1 MSDYQLQDKTF
12 TIKNYNQKR
21 PFASFLPGISGPL
34 GMPLWAFYVNRAQG
48 ISGFGVRDKNQ
59 PMMPFT
65 PANKAYESVA
75 ASGFRTFIKHN
86 GDVYEPF
93 AVTTPFPHQMSVNQ
107 ASFSIEETN
116 TTLGLTTK
124 VLYYGLPQESLSGLV
139 RTTTFTNTST
149 AALTLEIL
157 DGIAEFLPAGI
168 QNDVFKSLSNIM
180 ASWISVE
187 RLDHQLGFFKLR
199 SSTSDSSEVKT
210 MNEGHFYLA
219 VHQGKRI
226 TPIVDPGLVFDYDTS
241 KQVPVYFKNHDVSHI
256 QAQPQVTTNMIPTS
270 FIPLTI
276 TLQPGESTS
285 VYAIAG
291 YVREFSQLQRHL
303 DSLSSEAYWQS
314 KEQEAA
320 DVITVLTKEINTS
333 SARPL
338 FDAYVEQAY
347 LDNILR
353 GGYPVQL
360 GQNTYHLYSRRHGDL
375 ERDYNFFT
383 IAPEFYSQGNG
394 NFRDVCQNRR
404 LDVAF
409 HPEVKRA
416 NIYQF
421 LNLIQLDGYNPLS
434 INGATFLMKN
444 LDPVGPL
451 LSKYKVDISALLD
464 LLHKPFTPVQVMYE
478 LQSFPFTPGEELME
492 VFEVIMSNA
501 TLQANAQFGEG
512 YWTDHFTYVLDLIDN
527 YMGIYPDDVIDFLYQ
542 DTSYRYF
549 ESPVTVRPL
558 HEKITISSEGNVRQY
573 HGLRHPDEEK
583 IQHLHLNQHGTNWAI
598 HQGTVYQTNL
608 YAKLL
613 TLVLTKHSLLD
624 RFDYGIEM
632 EADKPG
638 WNDAMNGLP
647 GLVGSGISET
657 IELLRII
664 EFMIQHH
671 SSTTFEWA
679 SETHTLFQQLQS
691 LPGYEARLQ
700 ARESY
705 RDAIRFG
712 PQEGISRNSTD
723 EVQPYLRS
731 LQEYLQQ
738 RLDELINAH
747 EGIIPTFLYADIDTF
762 TIDEHTKRVET
773 VGVSLHVLPTFLE
786 APARLLKTKTDQT
799 TLQTMHQ
806 KIRQSE
812 LFDPTLQM
820 YKTST
825 SLESS
830 THEIGRI
837 KAFTP
842 GWLERESNFL
852 HMTYKYLLGL
862 LQAGLYDEYYESLET
877 NLVCFMD
884 PAVYG
889 RSPLEN
895 SSFIAPTNNPDPK
908 IHGQGFFARLSGSTV
923 EALHMWYIMMTGGT
937 PFRMNQG
944 ELEFSLQPKLHHSF
958 FTNNGEVQFRL
969 FHRIDVTIRNKNKAS
984 TYDQCDIKRIELG
997 HQGER
1002 IIVEGPTVRGHQ
1014 ATLIRSGYYDT
1025 MIIEI
1030 NE

>member
-1 MSDYQLQDKTF
+1 MSDYLLQDKTF

-21 PFASFLPGISGPL
+21 PFASFLPGIAGPL

-75 ASGFRTFIKHN
+75 ISGFRTFIKHQN
-86 GDVYEPF
+86 KVYEPF
-93 AVTTPFPHQMSVNQ
+93 AVTTSYPHEMSMNQ
-107 ASFSIEETN
+107 SSFSITETN
-116 TTLGLTTK
+116 TILGLQTK
-124 VLYYGLPQESLSGLV
+124 VQYYGLPQESIPGLV
-139 RTTTFTNTST
+139 RTTTFTNTSEKPL
-149 AALTLEIL
+149 ALEIL
-157 DGIAEFLPAGI
+157 DGIAEFLPVGI
-168 QNDVFKSLSNIM
+168 QNEVFKSLSNIM

-187 RLDHQLGFFKLR
+187 RLENQLGFFKLR
-199 SSTSDSSEVKT
+199 SSTNDSSEVT
-210 MNEGHFYLA
+210 QMNEGHFYLGI
-219 VHQGKRI
+219 HQGTRR
-226 TPIVDPGLVFDYDTS
+226 TPIVDPSLVFDYDTS
-241 KQVPVYFKNHDVSHI
+241 KQQPVYFNQNDLSHI
-256 QAQPQVTTNMIPTS
+256 TAQSQVTTNTIPCA
-270 FIPLTI
+270 FIPLTV
-276 TLQPGESTS
+276 TLKPGESTTLYS
-285 VYAIAG
+285 VAG
-291 YVREFSQLQRHL
+291 YAREFAQVEAHL
-303 DSLSSEAYWQS
+303 TTLSSEEYWQT
-314 KEQEAA
+314 KAQEAQE
-320 DVITVLTKEINTS
+320 VITSLTKEVQTTTK
-333 SARPL
+333 RPL

-360 GQNTYHLYSRRHGDL
+360 GQNTYHMYSRRHGDL
-375 ERDYNFFT
+375 ERDYNFFS
-383 IAPEFYSQGNG
+383 IAPEYYSQGNG

-404 LDVAF
+404 LDVVF
-409 HPEVKRA
+409 HPEVKRST
-416 NIYQF
+416 IYQF

-434 INGATFLMKN
+434 ISGASFECTN
-444 LDPVGPL
+444 LDEVRRT
-451 LSKYKVDISALLD
+451 LSPFAVDSSKLLD
-464 LLHKPFTPVQVMYE
+464 TLSKPFTPGQVMYQ
-478 LQSFPFTPGEELME
+478 LQSFPLLSGDQVMD

-512 YWTDHFTYVLDLIDN
+512 YWTDHFTYVLDLIES
-527 YMGIYPDDVIDFLYQ
+527 YMGIYPDELEDFLYHDHQ
-542 DTSYRYF
+542 YRYF
-549 ESPVTVRPL
+549 ESPVTVKPL
-558 HEKITISSEGNVRQY
+558 NEKITHSSEGDVRQY
-573 HGLRHPDEEK
+573 HALRHPDEEK
-583 IQHLHLNQHGTNWAI
+583 IQRLGLQPHDTNWVTL
-598 HQGTVYQTNL
+598 QGETYLTNL

-613 TLVLTKHSLLD
+613 TLVLTKHALLD

-632 EADKPG
+632 EAEKPG

-647 GLVGSGISET
+647 GLLGSGVSET
-657 IELLRII
+657 IELTRII
-664 EFMIQHH
+664 DFMVQHYQ
-671 SSTTFEWA
+671 SRQFTIA
-679 SETHTLFQQLQS
+679 AETSKLFNQLKS
-691 LPGYEARLQ
+691 LPDYEQRRH

-705 RDAIRFG
+705 RDSIRFG
-712 PQEGISRNSTD
+712 PQQGVETVSTED
-723 EVQPYLRS
+723 VQAYLTS
-731 LQEYLQQ
+731 LQAFLKE
-738 RLDELINAH
+738 RLEALREDH
-747 EGIIPTFLYADIDTF
+747 QGIIPTFLYADI
-762 TIDEHTKRVET
+762 KKVE
-773 VGVSLHVLPTFLE
+773 VNQADNSIQVHDVSMKVLPAFLE
-786 APARLLKTKTDQT
+786 APARLLKTTTDVQV
-799 TLQTMHQ
+799 LRTMHQ

-812 LFDPTLQM
+812 LFDSSLNI

-830 THEIGRI
+830 SHEIGRI

-908 IHGQGFFARLSGSTV
+908 LHGQGFFARLSGSTV

-937 PFRMNQG
+937 PFRINQG

-958 FTNNGEVQFRL
+958 FKNNGEVTFRL

-984 TYDQCDIKRIELG
+984 TYHQCDVHRYEVG

-1002 IIVEGPTVRGHQ
+1002 IVLEGPTVRGEY
-1014 ATLIRSGYYDT
+1014 ASRIRSGYYDT
-1025 MIIEI
+1025 IIVEI

>member
-1 MSDYQLQDKTF
+1 MSDYQLRDKTF

-21 PFASFLPGISGPL
+21 PFASFLPGIAGPL

-75 ASGFRTFIKHN
+75 SSGFRTFIKHQ
-86 GDVYEPF
+86 GIVYEPF
-93 AVTTPFPHQMSVNQ
+93 AVTTPFPHELSVNQ
-107 ASFSIEETN
+107 SSFSISETN
-116 TTLGLTTK
+116 TAIGLTTK

-139 RTTTFTNTST
+139 RTTTFTNTSSSM
-149 AALTLEIL
+149 LTLEIL
-157 DGIAEFLPAGI
+157 DGIAEFLPVGI

-180 ASWISVE
+180 SSWISVE
-187 RLDHQLGFFKLR
+187 RLEHQLGFYKLR
-199 SSTSDSSEVKT
+199 SSTNDSSEVKQ

-226 TPIVDPGLVFDYDTS
+226 TPIVDPALVFDYDTS
-241 KQVPVYFKNHDVSHI
+241 KQVPVYFQNHDASFI
-256 QAQPQVTTNMIPTS
+256 QAQPQVTTNTIPTA

-276 TLQPGESTS
+276 NLQPGESTS
-285 VYAIAG
+285 IYAVAG
-291 YVREFSQLQRHL
+291 YVREFSELQRHL
-303 DSLSSEAYWQS
+303 ESLSREAYWQS
-314 KEQEAA
+314 KEQEAS
-320 DVITVLTKEINTS
+320 DVITALTKEIKTS

-353 GGYPVQL
+353 GGYPIQL
-360 GQNTYHLYSRRHGDL
+360 GENTYHLYSRRHGDL

-383 IAPEFYSQGNG
+383 IAPEYYSQGNG

-421 LNLIQLDGYNPLS
+421 LDLIQLDGYNPLS
-434 INGATFLMKN
+434 INGATFLCN
-444 LDPVGPL
+444 NVDLIDDVL
-451 LSKYKVDISALLD
+451 RKYNVDSSLIVD
-464 LLHKPFTPVQVMYE
+464 YITTPFTPGQVMYQ
-478 LQSFPFTPGEELME
+478 LQSFPFISGDELME

-512 YWTDHFTYVLDLIDN
+512 YWTDHFTYVLDLIEN
-527 YMGIYPDDVIDFLYQ
+527 YVGIYPDELDDFLYQ
-542 DTSYRYF
+542 DNNYRYF

-558 HEKITISSEGNVRQY
+558 HEKITTNSEGNVRQY

-583 IQHLHLNQHGTNWAI
+583 IEQLHLNQNGTNWVTY
-598 HQGTVYQTNL
+598 QGSNYQTNL

-647 GLVGSGISET
+647 GLVGSGVSET

-671 SSTTFEWA
+671 SSKSFEVV
-679 SETHTLFQQLQS
+679 SETYTLLQQLKS
-691 LPGYEARLQ
+691 LPVYEDRLR
-700 ARESY
+700 AREVY

-712 PQEGISRNSTD
+712 PQTTLSQVSTD
-723 EVQPYLRS
+723 DVISYLHELQAY
-731 LQEYLQQ
+731 LQE
-738 RLDELINAH
+738 RLKELVNDH
-747 EGIIPTFLYADIDTF
+747 NGIIPTFLYADINEF
-762 TIDEHTKRVET
+762 VIDEKRTVHTK
-773 VGVSLHVLPTFLE
+773 GVSLHVLPAFLE
-786 APARLLKTKTDQT
+786 APARLLKTKTD
-799 TLQTMHQ
+799 LNVLKTMHHNV
-806 KIRQSE
+806 RQSE
-812 LFDPTLQM
+812 LFDATLQI

-825 SLESS
+825 SLEGS

-862 LQAGLYDEYYESLET
+862 LQAGLYEEYYESLET

-923 EALHMWYIMMTGGT
+923 EALHMWYIMMTGGA
-937 PFRMNQG
+937 PFQMNQG

-958 FTNNGEVQFRL
+958 FNDNGEVTFRL

-984 TYDQCDIKRIELG
+984 TYNQCEIKCIELG
-997 HQGER
+997 HQGEK
-1002 IIVEGPTVRGHQ
+1002 IVVEGPTIRGQH

-1025 MIIEI
+1025 MIFEI

>member
-21 PFASFLPGISGPL
+21 PFASFLPGIAGPL

-65 PANKAYESVA
+65 SANKAYESVA
-75 ASGFRTFIKHN
+75 ASGFRTFIKHQ
-86 GDVYEPF
+86 GEVYEPF
-93 AVTTPFPHQMSVNQ
+93 AVTTPYPHEMSVDQ
-107 ASFSIEETN
+107 SSFSISETN
-116 TTLGLTTK
+116 TSIGLTTK

-139 RTTTFTNTST
+139 RTTIFTNTST
-149 AALTLEIL
+149 SALTLEIL
-157 DGIAEFLPAGI
+157 DGIAEFLPVGI

-180 ASWISVE
+180 SSWISVE
-187 RLDHQLGFFKLR
+187 RLEHQLGFFKLR
-199 SSTSDSSEVKT
+199 SSTNDSSEVKQ

-226 TPIVDPGLVFDYDTS
+226 TPIVDPALVFDYDTS
-241 KQVPVYFKNHDVSHI
+241 KQVPVYFQQHDTSYI
-256 QAQPQVTTNMIPTS
+256 QAQPQVTTNTIPTS
-270 FIPLTI
+270 FIPVTI

-285 VYAIAG
+285 IYAVAG
-291 YVREFSQLQRHL
+291 YVREFSELQRHL
-303 DSLSSEAYWQS
+303 SSLSSEAYWKS

-320 DVITVLTKEINTS
+320 DVISTLTKEIKTS

-353 GGYPVQL
+353 GGYPIQL
-360 GQNTYHLYSRRHGDL
+360 GKNTYHMYSRRHGDL

-383 IAPEFYSQGNG
+383 IAPEYYSQGNG

-409 HPEVKRA
+409 HPEVKRS

-421 LNLIQLDGYNPLS
+421 LDLIQLDGYNPLS
-434 INGATFLMKN
+434 INGATFVCN
-444 LDPVGPL
+444 NVDAVDNV
-451 LSKYKVDISALLD
+451 LSNYSVDSSLIVDTLT
-464 LLHKPFTPVQVMYE
+464 KPFTPGQVMYQ
-478 LQSFPFTPGEELME
+478 LQSFPFTSGEQVME

-512 YWTDHFTYVLDLIDN
+512 YWTDHFTYVLDLIEN
-527 YMGIYPDDVIDFLYQ
+527 YVGIYPDELDDFLYQ
-542 DTSYRYF
+542 DKNYRYF
-549 ESPVTVRPL
+549 ESPVTVKPL
-558 HEKITISSEGNVRQY
+558 HEKITTNSEGNVRQY
-573 HGLRHPDEEK
+573 HGLRHPDETK
-583 IQHLHLNQHGTNWAI
+583 IEQLHLNQYGTNWAMY
-598 HQGTVYQTNL
+598 QGEAYQTNL

-647 GLVGSGISET
+647 GLVGSGVSET

-671 SSTTFEWA
+671 SSNSFEVVA
-679 SETHTLFQQLQS
+679 ETNTLLQQLKS
-691 LPGYEARLQ
+691 LPGYEDRLQ
-700 ARESY
+700 AREGY

-712 PQEGISRNSTD
+712 PQTTLTQVSTD
-723 EVQPYLRS
+723 DVVSYLQS
-731 LQEYLQQ
+731 LQATLQE
-738 RLDELINAH
+738 RLDNLIKEHN
-747 EGIIPTFLYADIDTF
+747 GIIPTFLYADIDEYV
-762 TIDEHTKRVET
+762 IDEKQNVQTK
-773 VGVSLHVLPTFLE
+773 GVSLHVLPAFLE
-786 APARLLKTKTDQT
+786 APARLLKTKTD
-799 TLQTMHQ
+799 LKVLKTMHQ
-806 KIRQSE
+806 KVRQSE
-812 LFDPTLQM
+812 LFDSTLQM

-825 SLESS
+825 SLEES

-862 LQAGLYDEYYESLET
+862 LQAGLYEEYYESLET

-923 EALHMWYIMMTGGT
+923 EALHMWYIMMTGGA
-937 PFRMNQG
+937 PFQMNQG
-944 ELEFSLQPKLHHSF
+944 ELEFSIQPKLHHSF
-958 FTNNGEVQFRL
+958 FNDNGEVTFRL

-984 TYDQCDIKRIELG
+984 TYNQCDIKRIELG
-997 HQGER
+997 RQGER
-1002 IIVEGPTVRGHQ
+1002 IIVEGPILRGQH
-1014 ATLIRSGYYDT
+1014 ATLLRSGYYDT

>member
-21 PFASFLPGISGPL
+21 PFASFLPGIAGPL

-75 ASGFRTFIKHN
+75 ASGFRTFVKHE
-86 GDVYEPF
+86 GVLYEPF
-93 AVTTPFPHQMSVNQ
+93 AVTTPFEHEMSVNQ
-107 ASFSIEETN
+107 SSFSISETN
-116 TTLGLTTK
+116 TSIGLTTK

-139 RTTTFTNTST
+139 RTTTFTNTSSSV
-149 AALTLEIL
+149 LTLEIL
-157 DGIAEFLPAGI
+157 DGIAEFLPVGI

-180 ASWISVE
+180 SSWISVE
-187 RLDHQLGFFKLR
+187 QLEHQLGFFKLR
-199 SSTSDSSEVKT
+199 SSTNDSSEVKQ

-226 TPIVDPGLVFDYDTS
+226 TPIVDPALVFDYDTS
-241 KQVPVYFKNHDVSHI
+241 KHVPVYFQHHTVSHI
-256 QAQPQVTTNMIPTS
+256 QAQQQVTTNTIPTS
-270 FIPLTI
+270 FIPLSI
-276 TLQPGESTS
+276 TLSPGESTS
-285 VYAIAG
+285 IYAVAG
-291 YVREFSQLQRHL
+291 YVKEFSELQRHL
-303 DSLSSEAYWQS
+303 HSLSSEAYWQS

-320 DVITVLTKEINTS
+320 DVISVLTKEIKTS

-338 FDAYVEQAY
+338 YDAYVEQAY

-353 GGYPVQL
+353 GGYPIQL
-360 GQNTYHLYSRRHGDL
+360 GMNTYHIYSRRHGDL
-375 ERDYNFFT
+375 ERDYNFFS
-383 IAPEFYSQGNG
+383 IAPEYYSQGNG

-409 HPEVKRA
+409 HPEIKRA

-421 LNLIQLDGYNPLS
+421 LDLIQLDGYNPLS
-434 INGATFLMKN
+434 INGATFVCN
-444 LDPVGPL
+444 NIDPVKNA
-451 LSKYKVDISALLD
+451 LSKYNADSLSILD
-464 LLHKPFTPVQVMYE
+464 TLREPFTPGQVMYQ
-478 LQSFPFTPGEELME
+478 LQSFPFTSGDQVME
-492 VFEVIMSNA
+492 VFEVILSNA

-527 YMGIYPDDVIDFLYQ
+527 YVGIYPDELEDFLYL
-542 DTSYRYF
+542 DNNYRYF

-558 HEKITISSEGNVRQY
+558 HEKITTSSDGNVRQY

-583 IQHLHLNQHGTNWAI
+583 IEQLHLNQHGTNWVT
-598 HQGTVYQTNL
+598 HQGSTYQTNL
-608 YAKLL
+608 YTKLL

-647 GLVGSGISET
+647 GLVGSGVSET

-664 EFMIQHH
+664 DFMIQHH
-671 SSTTFEWA
+671 SSTTIEWVT
-679 SETHTLFQQLQS
+679 ETNTLFYQLQS
-691 LPGYEARLQ
+691 LPGYEERLR

-705 RDAIRFG
+705 RNSIRFG
-712 PQEGISRNSTD
+712 PQLGIDKVSTD
-723 EVQPYLRS
+723 TIQSYLRS
-731 LQEYLQQ
+731 LQSYLQE
-738 RLDELINAH
+738 RLDKLINDH
-747 EGIIPTFLYADIDTF
+747 NGIIPTFLYADIDEF
-762 TIDEHTKRVET
+762 VIDAKKNVKTQ
-773 VGVSLHVLPTFLE
+773 GVSLQVLPAFLE
-786 APARLLKTKTDQT
+786 APARLLKTKTDPT
-799 TLQTMHQ
+799 VLKTMHQ

-812 LFDPTLQM
+812 LFDSTLQM

-825 SLESS
+825 PLESA

-862 LQAGLYDEYYESLET
+862 LQAGLYEEYYESLET

-923 EALHMWYIMMTGGT
+923 EALHMWYIMMTGGA
-937 PFRMNQG
+937 PFQMNQG

-958 FTNNGEVQFRL
+958 FNDDGEVTFRL

-984 TYDQCDIKRIELG
+984 TYDQCDINRIELG
-997 HQGER
+997 HHGER
-1002 IIVEGPTVRGHQ
+1002 VVVEGPVIRGQ
-1014 ATLIRSGYYDT
+1014 YATLIRSGYYDT

>member
-1 MSDYQLQDKTF
+1 MSDYQLRDKTF

-21 PFASFLPGISGPL
+21 PFASFLPGIAGPL

-75 ASGFRTFIKHN
+75 SSGFRTFIKHQ
-86 GDVYEPF
+86 GIVYEPF
-93 AVTTPFPHQMSVNQ
+93 AVTTPFPHEMTVNQ
-107 ASFSIEETN
+107 SSFSISETN
-116 TTLGLTTK
+116 TEIGLTTK

-139 RTTTFTNTST
+139 RTTTFTNTSSSM
-149 AALTLEIL
+149 LTLEIL
-157 DGIAEFLPAGI
+157 DGIAEFLPVGI

-180 ASWISVE
+180 SSWISVE
-187 RLDHQLGFFKLR
+187 RLEHQLGFYKLR
-199 SSTSDSSEVKT
+199 SSTNDSSEVKQ

-226 TPIVDPGLVFDYDTS
+226 TPIVDPALVFDYDTS
-241 KQVPVYFKNHDVSHI
+241 KQVPVYFQNHDASFI
-256 QAQPQVTTNMIPTS
+256 QAQPQVTTNTIPTA

-276 TLQPGESTS
+276 NLQPGESTS
-285 VYAIAG
+285 IYAVAG
-291 YVREFSQLQRHL
+291 YVREFSELQHHL
-303 DSLSSEAYWQS
+303 DSLSREAYWQS
-314 KEQEAA
+314 KEQEAS
-320 DVITVLTKEINTS
+320 DVVSVLTKEIKTS

-353 GGYPVQL
+353 GGYPIQL
-360 GQNTYHLYSRRHGDL
+360 GNNTYHLYSRRHGDL

-383 IAPEFYSQGNG
+383 IAPEYYSQGNG

-421 LNLIQLDGYNPLS
+421 LDLIQLDGYNPLS
-434 INGATFLMKN
+434 INGATFLCN
-444 LDPVGPL
+444 NVDLIDDVL
-451 LSKYKVDISALLD
+451 RKYNVDSSLIVD
-464 LLHKPFTPVQVMYE
+464 YITTPFTPGQVMYQ
-478 LQSFPFTPGEELME
+478 LQSFPFISGDELME

-512 YWTDHFTYVLDLIDN
+512 YWTDHFTYVLDLIEN
-527 YMGIYPDDVIDFLYQ
+527 YVGIYPDELDDFLYQ
-542 DTSYRYF
+542 DNNYRYF

-558 HEKITISSEGNVRQY
+558 HEKITTNSEGNVRQY

-583 IQHLHLNQHGTNWAI
+583 IEQLHLNQNGTNWVMY
-598 HQGTVYQTNL
+598 QGSIYQTNL

-647 GLVGSGISET
+647 GLVGSGVSET

-671 SSTTFEWA
+671 SSKSFEVV
-679 SETHTLFQQLQS
+679 SETYTLLQQLKS
-691 LPGYEARLQ
+691 LPVYEDRLR
-700 ARESY
+700 AREEY

-712 PQEGISRNSTD
+712 PQTTLSQVSTD
-723 EVQPYLRS
+723 DVISYLHELQAY
-731 LQEYLQQ
+731 LQE
-738 RLDELINAH
+738 RLKELVNDH
-747 EGIIPTFLYADIDTF
+747 NGIIPTFLYADIDEYV
-762 TIDEHTKRVET
+762 IDEKRTVHTK
-773 VGVSLHVLPTFLE
+773 GVSLHVLPSFLE
-786 APARLLKTKTDQT
+786 APARILKTKMDRNA
-799 TLQTMHQ
+799 LKTMHQ
-806 KIRQSE
+806 NVRQSK
-812 LFDPTLQM
+812 LFDATLQM

-825 SLESS
+825 SLEGS

-862 LQAGLYDEYYESLET
+862 LKAGLYEEYYESLET

-923 EALHMWYIMMTGGT
+923 EALHMWYIMMTGGA
-937 PFRMNQG
+937 PFQMNQG

-958 FTNNGEVQFRL
+958 FNDNGEVTFRL

-984 TYDQCDIKRIELG
+984 TYNQCEIKCIELG
-997 HQGER
+997 HQGEK
-1002 IIVEGPTVRGHQ
+1002 IVVEGPTIRGQH

-1025 MIIEI
+1025 MIFEI